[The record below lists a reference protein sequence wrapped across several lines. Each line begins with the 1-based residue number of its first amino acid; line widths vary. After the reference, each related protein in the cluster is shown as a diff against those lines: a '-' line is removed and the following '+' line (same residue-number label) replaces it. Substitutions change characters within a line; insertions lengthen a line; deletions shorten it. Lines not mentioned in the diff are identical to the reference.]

1 MKKILFVLAAV
12 VIEDF
17 KGNLLKKHFIVNG
30 KEISFENWME
40 PYQMSFYYNNQTKI
54 NYLLK
59 DGEKIERKE
68 KFYKEI
74 KFPICEDETIGVVEF
89 YINNDKIHKKEI
101 KSDSEVKKWNICDII
116 HLTLKEFY

>member
-1 MKKILFVLAAV
+1 
-12 VIEDF
+12 
-17 KGNLLKKHFIVNG
+17 
-30 KEISFENWME
+30 
-40 PYQMSFYYNNQTKI
+40 MSFYYNNQTKI